1 MLQGAKCLSKF
12 DCLIVPTCR
21 GHWGGGGGGEENFS
35 RKWKFRSSVL
45 FIYLFIFFYPAY
57 LQYKCDFCP

>member
-1 MLQGAKCLSKF
+1 MGEG
-12 DCLIVPTCR
+12 P
-21 GHWGGGGGGEENFS
+21 GGGGENLL

-45 FIYLFIFFYPAY
+45 FIFIYPAY